1 MKRLMYMTVVL
12 VVLAALLVGCSS
24 GKYRDGTYTGE
35 AQGNNGP
42 VKVSV
47 TVKSGK
53 ITDVNV
59 ISHNE
64 TPGLSDAAI
73 EKVTKAIVEKQTW
86 EVDTVS
92 GATNTS
98 KAIKDAVKAAL
109 EGAVK

>member
-1 MKRLMYMTVVL
+1 MKRLIYITAVL

-24 GKYRDGTYTGE
+24 GKYKDGTYSGE
-35 AQGNNGP
+35 AKGNNGP

-53 ITDVNV
+53 ITEVKV
-59 ISHNE
+59 TSHNE

-73 EKVTKAIVEKQTW
+73 QKVPKSIVEKQTW

-98 KAIKDAVKAAL
+98 KAIKEAVKAAL
-109 EGAVK
+109 AGATK